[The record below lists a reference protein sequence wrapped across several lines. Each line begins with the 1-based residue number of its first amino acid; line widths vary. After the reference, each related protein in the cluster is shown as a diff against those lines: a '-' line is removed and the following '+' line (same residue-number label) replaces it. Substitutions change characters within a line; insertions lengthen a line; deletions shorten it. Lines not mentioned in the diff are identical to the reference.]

1 MKLTAEKRMKD
12 YCGDYPIRIAV
23 QKDGIGINLMSG
35 IWELETA
42 KEFYAQLGE
51 IIRDIEFSIEFD
63 KALKSGDEAVIA
75 DSIGYPYRGG
85 GDLHNATI
93 SRERDGEGV
102 QSVSERGAI

>member
-12 YCGDYPIRIAV
+12 YCGDYPIRIVV
-23 QKDGIGINLMSG
+23 QEDGIGINLMSG

-63 KALKSGDEAVIA
+63 KALEA
-75 DSIGYPYRGG
+75 DSVRGG
-85 GDLHNATI
+85 GELCNATI
-93 SRERDGEGV
+93 QRELDGAGARP
-102 QSVSERGAI
+102 VSEGGVI

>member
-23 QKDGIGINLMSG
+23 QEDGIGINLMSG
-35 IWELETA
+35 LWELETA
-42 KEFYAQLGE
+42 KEFYVQLGE

-63 KALKSGDEAVIA
+63 KALEA
-75 DSIGYPYRGG
+75 DSVRGG

-102 QSVSERGAI
+102 QSVSEGGVI